1 MKKNGK
7 RAWAM
12 LLTLALAGSLAACG
26 QKETTQESATPKPTE
41 EAQVSV
47 QPVEIEY
54 RDIDVAALVQGGA
67 NIVRTTVYG
76 VYDMEGE
83 HPDSAIRGVVYYDMG
98 EKKVVRIDFDEALIP
113 FSVSGAEGWAI
124 LSEENAAALGDA
136 VIALEKGSYPKSFTL
151 GGLVWNGSEREGA
164 VRYTAQVEGQET
176 EFVDYVATQAG
187 GDWYYANLDEGAGL
201 LNAAGEAVAA
211 VEIGTKAS
219 IEHGV
224 GFWPSELKFP
234 GNIELIENY
243 VCDNGVTYD

>member
-98 EKKVVRIDFDEALIP
+98 ERRW
-113 FSVSGAEGWAI
+113 S
-124 LSEENAAALGDA
+124 
-136 VIALEKGSYPKSFTL
+136 
-151 GGLVWNGSEREGA
+151 
-164 VRYTAQVEGQET
+164 
-176 EFVDYVATQAG
+176 
-187 GDWYYANLDEGAGL
+187 
-201 LNAAGEAVAA
+201 
-211 VEIGTKAS
+211 AS
-219 IEHGV
+219 ILMR
-224 GFWPSELKFP
+224 P
-234 GNIELIENY
+234 
-243 VCDNGVTYD
+243 

>member
-1 MKKNGK
+1 
-7 RAWAM
+7 
-12 LLTLALAGSLAACG
+12 
-26 QKETTQESATPKPTE
+26 
-41 EAQVSV
+41 
-47 QPVEIEY
+47 
-54 RDIDVAALVQGGA
+54 
-67 NIVRTTVYG
+67 
-76 VYDMEGE
+76 MEGE

-201 LNAAGEAVAA
+201 LNAAGETVAT

-234 GNIELIENY
+234 GNIELIKNY
-243 VCDNGVTYD
+243 VYDNGVTYDYAPNADMVQNEQGQWVVADVVTGATLAGVPNYLNLVKEAVEAIEAGPYEEVKN